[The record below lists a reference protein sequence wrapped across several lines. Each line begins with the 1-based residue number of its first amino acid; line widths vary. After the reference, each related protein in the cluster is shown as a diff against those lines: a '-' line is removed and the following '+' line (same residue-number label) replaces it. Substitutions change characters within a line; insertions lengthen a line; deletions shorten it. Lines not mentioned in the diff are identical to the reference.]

1 MEKMGESKQS
11 CSFFSHSN
19 YDASEIV
26 LYSLF
31 LIKFTWNTS
40 IQSVYINVVHMIHHT
55 WHCKVRYI
63 KRYKILTNSIDL
75 VNF

>member
-19 YDASEIV
+19 YDVSEIVIVIV

-31 LIKFTWNTS
+31 LIKFTWNTL
-40 IQSVYINVVHMIHHT
+40 IQSVYINMFI
-55 WHCKVRYI
+55 
-63 KRYKILTNSIDL
+63 
-75 VNF
+75 

>member
-1 MEKMGESKQS
+1 MEKMGQSKQL

-19 YDASEIV
+19 YDASEIVIVIV

-40 IQSVYINVVHMIHHT
+40 IQSV
-55 WHCKVRYI
+55 
-63 KRYKILTNSIDL
+63 
-75 VNF
+75 